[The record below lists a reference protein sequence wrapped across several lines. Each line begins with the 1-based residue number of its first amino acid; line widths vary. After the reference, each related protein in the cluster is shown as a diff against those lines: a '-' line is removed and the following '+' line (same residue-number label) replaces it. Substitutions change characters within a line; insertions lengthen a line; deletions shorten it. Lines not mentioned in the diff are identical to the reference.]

1 MTDTGGKVADFLLR
15 HSVLDNV
22 SILEIKTPG
31 APLLLKSAYR
41 SGVYGRAPELSG
53 GVVQLAGY
61 RDSLLKSYYA
71 LVQEGPAFTAFNP
84 RCVLLVGSIEEELL
98 TPEQQRSFEFFRREL
113 RGVDVVTYD
122 ELFLRAKALL
132 DLIRST

>member
-1 MTDTGGKVADFLLR
+1 M
-15 HSVLDNV
+15 LDNV

-31 APLLLKSAYR
+31 TPLLLQSAYR
-41 SGVYGRAPELSG
+41 SGVYGPSPELSG

-71 LVQEGPAFTAFNP
+71 LVQEGPAFKAFNP
-84 RCVLLVGSIEEELL
+84 RCVLLVGSIEQQLL

-122 ELFLRAKALL
+122 ELSFGQMRF
-132 DLIRST
+132 ST